1 MAETGLDTRGD
12 PPDTEDPV
20 DRLHTDREYE
30 QELTSLR
37 EQVLFM
43 GACVEELLTGAVE
56 AFQARDAQRARR
68 VADLDGQVDQLELD
82 IDDACL
88 QVLARR
94 QPVASDLRFVTTA
107 LKVVTDLERI
117 GDLATNICE
126 RVIEL
131 GPNVPPAGGEVIGQM
146 ADTTRSMLREAL
158 DAFVAGDAR
167 RAQTVIERDSRVDKL
182 YADLFPVLVQRMTS
196 QPEVVDQSM
205 RVLSIAKHL
214 ERVADHAT
222 NLAEMVVFMV
232 KGEDVRHARAAVGH
246 G

>member
-1 MAETGLDTRGD
+1 M
-12 PPDTEDPV
+12 

-30 QELTSLR
+30 HELTSLR

-43 GACVEELLTGAVE
+43 GACVEELLSGAVE
-56 AFQARDAQRARR
+56 AFQEKNPERARR
-68 VADLDGQVDQLELD
+68 VLQLDEQVDRLELD

-94 QPVASDLRFVTTA
+94 QPVASDLRFVTTT

-126 RVIEL
+126 RVVEL
-131 GPNVPPAGGEVIGQM
+131 GPHGSPVGADTIGQM
-146 ADTTRSMLREAL
+146 ADTTRAMLREAL
-158 DAFVAGDAR
+158 DSFVAGDAR
-167 RAQTVIERDSRVDKL
+167 RAQHVIARDSRVDQL

-196 QPEVVDQSM
+196 EPGIVDQAM

-232 KGEDVRHARAAVGH
+232 NGEDVRHARALAGQ